1 MPTSLKILEQLLPQ
15 IYTGALDKFLYG
27 QALKDMKAGTKTK
40 NKKVTSEESK
50 RYLREETSLKY
61 EYQLYEHIKNRIFI
75 LKERLKITV

>member
-1 MPTSLKILEQLLPQ
+1 MPTSLKILERLLPQ
-15 IYTGALDKFLYG
+15 IYTGALDKFLNG

-75 LKERLKITV
+75 LKERLSIE